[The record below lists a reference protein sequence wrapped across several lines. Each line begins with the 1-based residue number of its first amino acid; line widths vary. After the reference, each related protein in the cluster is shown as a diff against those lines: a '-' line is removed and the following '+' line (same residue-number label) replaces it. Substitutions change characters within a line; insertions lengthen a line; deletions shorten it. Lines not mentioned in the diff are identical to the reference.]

1 LKKKVSEKFGI
12 ENISA
17 TFVSSSDISYYN
29 ITNTDSIMNENIVLT
44 EAVFYTLLALH
55 APLHG
60 YGIMQETEK
69 MSYGR
74 LKLSAGTLYGVLSAL
89 LEKGW
94 IKALPGEQESRRKDY
109 QITELGKTIVKGEMA
124 RLEELVENG
133 KKIIK

>member
-1 LKKKVSEKFGI
+1 
-12 ENISA
+12 
-17 TFVSSSDISYYN
+17 
-29 ITNTDSIMNENIVLT
+29 MNENIVLT

-69 MSYGR
+69 MSNGR
-74 LKLSAGTLYGVLSAL
+74 LKLSAGTLYGALSSM

-94 IKALPGEQESRRKDY
+94 IKALPVEEESRRKEY
-109 QITELGKTIVKGEMA
+109 QITELGKSIVRGEMV
-124 RLEELVENG
+124 RLEELVQNG